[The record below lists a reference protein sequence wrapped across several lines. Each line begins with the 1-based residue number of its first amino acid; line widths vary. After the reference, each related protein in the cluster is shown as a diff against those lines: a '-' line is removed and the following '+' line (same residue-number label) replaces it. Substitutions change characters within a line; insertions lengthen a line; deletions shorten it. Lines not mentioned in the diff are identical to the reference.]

1 MIIENSSFGND
12 YAIVYDCKNMQ
23 DFIPNAEDERAIRK
37 YLNDEKT
44 IRNEQH
50 IYCAFIAK
58 SFRREGRKDI
68 FYLPITP
75 LLYLLYKK
83 LSLGSKFTLSPLKKI
98 LDNFILF
105 KNETINKEW
114 IK

>member
-1 MIIENSSFGND
+1 MIPIQSSLISTLRLSQNLRQKVVDWKINSPMIIENSSFGND

-23 DFIPNAEDERAIRK
+23 DFIPNAEEERAIRK

-68 FYLPITP
+68 F
-75 LLYLLYKK
+75 
-83 LSLGSKFTLSPLKKI
+83 
-98 LDNFILF
+98 
-105 KNETINKEW
+105 
-114 IK
+114 